1 VIRVERLTELLR
13 HRHAV
18 VLGARHGHGG
28 GIETEMMDMGGG
40 HTMAILPAWSS
51 THALPISV
59 MWWVMMV
66 AMMLLAA

>member
-1 VIRVERLTELLR
+1 
-13 HRHAV
+13 
-18 VLGARHGHGG
+18 
-28 GIETEMMDMGGG
+28 MMDMGGG